1 MATNASLHP
10 AAVVD
15 GFSRKVQARRPSI
28 APSSYVCV
36 EAVEQALGRHGRP
49 AILNTDQ
56 GPQFTSLDF
65 IKLPKD
71 AGVAI
76 GMDAKAPGATTSS
89 SSASGG
95 R

>member
-15 GFSRKVQARRPSI
+15 GFSRKVLAR
-28 APSSYVCV
+28 
-36 EAVEQALGRHGRP
+36 RP

-76 GMDAKAPGATTSS
+76 GMDARAPGATTSS